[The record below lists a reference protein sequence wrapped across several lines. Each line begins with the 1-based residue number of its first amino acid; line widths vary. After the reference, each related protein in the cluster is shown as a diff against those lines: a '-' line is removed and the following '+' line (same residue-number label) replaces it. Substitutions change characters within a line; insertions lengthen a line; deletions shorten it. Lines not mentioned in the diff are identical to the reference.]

1 MSEKAPII
9 KPIKVK
15 EYQVK
20 QSKYEYVSKLPTRSV
35 INAASGS
42 GKTVLIQNLILDI
55 YKGCFSRIYIF
66 SPSIDIDDTWLPV
79 KKYISEELTV
89 TEDEQIYYQ
98 DFDGEAVQT
107 ILTTQKKVIDHQK
120 KDPKTK
126 KLFSILLI
134 FDDVA
139 DNKAIHNNPA
149 LNSCFTRGRHSQIS
163 TILST
168 QKYNAVSTIIRTNMD
183 SMYLF
188 RLRNAND
195 LQAVM
200 DELSA
205 LLDNKILL
213 EVYMKAT
220 EQRYSFLFIK
230 LTSPTINDMFYV
242 KFQSKIMIN
251 DE

>member
-1 MSEKAPII
+1 MSKPNIV
-9 KPIKVK
+9 PIKVK

-20 QSKYEYVSKLPTRSV
+20 QSKYEHVSKLPTRSV

-55 YKGCFSRIYIF
+55 YRGCFSRIYIF
-66 SPSIDIDDTWLPV
+66 SPSIDIDDSWKPV
-79 KKYISEELTV
+79 KKYIEEEMTT
-89 TEDEQIYYQ
+89 TEDEQIYFD
-98 DFDGEAVQT
+98 DFDGEAVQK
-107 ILTTQKKVIDHQK
+107 ILNTQKKVIDHQK

-139 DNKAIHNNPA
+139 DNKAIHNNSA

-163 TILST
+163 TILSL
-168 QKYNAVSTIIRTNMD
+168 QRYNSASTIIRTNMD

-195 LQAVM
+195 LSAIV

-205 LLDNKILL
+205 LLDKKILL
-213 EVYMKAT
+213 EIYMKAT
-220 EQRYSFLFIK
+220 QERFSFLFIR
-230 LTSPTINDMFYV
+230 LTSPTINDMFMI
-242 KFQSKIMIN
+242 KFDKKIMIS

>member
-1 MSEKAPII
+1 MSDKVPVI
-9 KPIKVK
+9 KPVKVK
-15 EYQVK
+15 QYEVK
-20 QSKYEYVSKLPTRSV
+20 QSKYKHVSKLPTRSI

-55 YKGCFSRIYIF
+55 YRGCFSRIYIF

-79 KKYISEELTV
+79 KKYIEEELTK
-89 TEDEQIYYQ
+89 TKDEQIYFQ
-98 DFDGEAVQT
+98 DFDGEAVQH
-107 ILTTQKKVIDHQK
+107 ILTTQKHIIDYQK

-139 DNKAIHNNPA
+139 DNKAIHNNQA

-195 LQAVM
+195 LQAVI

-205 LLDNKILL
+205 LLDKKILL
-213 EVYMKAT
+213 EVYTKAT
-220 EQRYSFLFIK
+220 DERFSFLFIK

-242 KFQSKIMIN
+242 NFQKN
-251 DE
+251 K

>member
-1 MSEKAPII
+1 MSKPNIV
-9 KPIKVK
+9 PIKVK

-20 QSKYEYVSKLPTRSV
+20 QSKYEHVSRLPTRSV

-55 YKGCFSRIYIF
+55 YKGCFNRIYIF
-66 SPSIDIDDTWLPV
+66 SPSIDIDDTWIPV
-79 KKYISEELTV
+79 KKYIEEELTK
-89 TEDEQIYYQ
+89 TEEEQIYYQ
-98 DFDGEAVQT
+98 DFDGEAVQH
-107 ILTTQKKVIDHQK
+107 ILTTQKTVIDHQK

-126 KLFSILLI
+126 KLFSVLLI

-139 DNKAIHNNPA
+139 DNKAIDNNQA

-195 LQAVM
+195 LQAVI

-205 LLDNKILL
+205 LLDKKLLL

-220 EQRYSFLFIK
+220 EERFSFLFIR
-230 LTSPTINDMFYV
+230 LTSPTINDMCYV